1 MLRLEMKRLSAE
13 MNATLDKLALFGYS
27 AFWLEAGL
35 ITPAFLDRQV
45 KEFNDGLDEHS
56 EHYRYAAFIRWVDG
70 KESFTHD
77 EISAFMI
84 LIREDSDPDMAES
97 AAFRLLNHPR
107 LTDNQFERLSGFI
120 AEYADGPRSK
130 LMARAVL
137 LRRLKKSD
145 TVSPEEFAECDGSA
159 QPKPGAFIGQQERK
173 TFGLVYRTKIGN
185 DLTQEAGYKLHLVWG
200 AVAAPSE
207 KAYATINDSPE
218 PTTFSWE
225 ITTTPVNVTG
235 YLPTSTMTLDS
246 IELGSVKMA
255 AIEAKLFGDATNAAA
270 LLMPDAILALI
281 TT

>member
-1 MLRLEMKRLSAE
+1 MAKLTWDDTGKRFYETGVDQGVLYVRDSNGAYPLGVPW
-13 MNATLDKLALFGYS
+13 N
-27 AFWLEAGL
+27 GL
-35 ITPAFLDRQV
+35 INVT
-45 KEFNDGLDEHS
+45 
-56 EHYRYAAFIRWVDG
+56 
-70 KESFTHD
+70 ESP
-77 EISAFMI
+77 EG
-84 LIREDSDPDMAES
+84 AEPN
-97 AAFRLLNHPR
+97 A
-107 LTDNQFERLSGFI
+107 Q
-120 AEYADGPRSK
+120 YADNMKYVNIQSTEEFK
-130 LMARAVL
+130 ATIEAL
-137 LRRLKKSD
+137 
-145 TVSPEEFAECDGSA
+145 TYPEEFAECDGSA

-185 DLTQEAGYKLHLVWG
+185 DLTREAGYKLHLVWG

>member
-1 MLRLEMKRLSAE
+1 MAKITWDDTGKRFYETGVDQGVLYVRDSNGAYPLGVPW
-13 MNATLDKLALFGYS
+13 N
-27 AFWLEAGL
+27 GL
-35 ITPAFLDRQV
+35 INVT
-45 KEFNDGLDEHS
+45 
-56 EHYRYAAFIRWVDG
+56 
-70 KESFTHD
+70 ESP
-77 EISAFMI
+77 EG
-84 LIREDSDPDMAES
+84 AEPN
-97 AAFRLLNHPR
+97 A
-107 LTDNQFERLSGFI
+107 Q
-120 AEYADGPRSK
+120 YADNMKYVNIQSTEEFK
-130 LMARAVL
+130 ATIEAF
-137 LRRLKKSD
+137 
-145 TVSPEEFAECDGSA
+145 TYPEEFAECDGSA

>member
-1 MLRLEMKRLSAE
+1 MAKLTWDDTGKRFYETGVDQGVLYVRDSNGAYPLGVPW
-13 MNATLDKLALFGYS
+13 N
-27 AFWLEAGL
+27 GL
-35 ITPAFLDRQV
+35 INVT
-45 KEFNDGLDEHS
+45 
-56 EHYRYAAFIRWVDG
+56 
-70 KESFTHD
+70 ESP
-77 EISAFMI
+77 EG
-84 LIREDSDPDMAES
+84 AEPN
-97 AAFRLLNHPR
+97 A
-107 LTDNQFERLSGFI
+107 Q
-120 AEYADGPRSK
+120 YADNMKYVNILSTEEFKGTIE
-130 LMARAVL
+130 AF
-137 LRRLKKSD
+137 
-145 TVSPEEFAECDGSA
+145 TYPEEFAECDGSA

-185 DLTQEAGYKLHLVWG
+185 DLTQEAGYKLHIVWG

-235 YLPTSTMTLDS
+235 YLPTSTMMLDS

>member
-1 MLRLEMKRLSAE
+1 MAKLTWDDTGKRFYETGVDQGVLYVRGSNGAYPLGVPW
-13 MNATLDKLALFGYS
+13 N
-27 AFWLEAGL
+27 GL
-35 ITPAFLDRQV
+35 INVT
-45 KEFNDGLDEHS
+45 
-56 EHYRYAAFIRWVDG
+56 
-70 KESFTHD
+70 ESP
-77 EISAFMI
+77 EG
-84 LIREDSDPDMAES
+84 AEPN
-97 AAFRLLNHPR
+97 A
-107 LTDNQFERLSGFI
+107 Q
-120 AEYADGPRSK
+120 YADNMKYVNIQSTEEFK
-130 LMARAVL
+130 ATIEAF
-137 LRRLKKSD
+137 
-145 TVSPEEFAECDGSA
+145 TYPEEFAECDGSA

-185 DLTQEAGYKLHLVWG
+185 DLTREAGYKLHLVWG

>member
-1 MLRLEMKRLSAE
+1 MAKLTWDDTGKRFYETGVDQGVLYVRDSNGAYPLGVPW
-13 MNATLDKLALFGYS
+13 N
-27 AFWLEAGL
+27 GL
-35 ITPAFLDRQV
+35 INVT
-45 KEFNDGLDEHS
+45 
-56 EHYRYAAFIRWVDG
+56 
-70 KESFTHD
+70 ESP
-77 EISAFMI
+77 EG
-84 LIREDSDPDMAES
+84 AEPN
-97 AAFRLLNHPR
+97 A
-107 LTDNQFERLSGFI
+107 Q
-120 AEYADGPRSK
+120 YADNMKYVNIQSTEEFK
-130 LMARAVL
+130 ATIEAF
-137 LRRLKKSD
+137 
-145 TVSPEEFAECDGSA
+145 TYPEEFAECDGSA

-185 DLTQEAGYKLHLVWG
+185 DLTQEAGYKLHIVWG

-207 KAYATINDSPE
+207 KAYSTINDSPE

-235 YLPTSTMTLDS
+235 YLPTSSMTLDS

>member
-1 MLRLEMKRLSAE
+1 MA
-13 MNATLDKLALFGYS
+13 KLTWDDTGTRFYETGVDQGVLYVRDSNGAYPLGVP
-27 AFWLEAGL
+27 WNGL
-35 ITPAFLDRQV
+35 INVT
-45 KEFNDGLDEHS
+45 
-56 EHYRYAAFIRWVDG
+56 
-70 KESFTHD
+70 ESP
-77 EISAFMI
+77 EGAEPSA
-84 LIREDSDPDMAES
+84 
-97 AAFRLLNHPR
+97 H
-107 LTDNQFERLSGFI
+107 
-120 AEYADGPRSK
+120 YADNMKYVNIQSTEEFK
-130 LMARAVL
+130 ATIEAF
-137 LRRLKKSD
+137 
-145 TVSPEEFAECDGSA
+145 TYPEEFAECDGSA

-185 DLTQEAGYKLHLVWG
+185 DLTKEAGYKLHLVWG

-207 KAYATINDSPE
+207 KAYSTINDSPE

-255 AIEAKLFGDATNAAA
+255 AIEAELFGDAIKAAA

>member
-1 MLRLEMKRLSAE
+1 MAKLTWDDTGKRFYETGVDQGVLYVRDSNGAYPLGVPW
-13 MNATLDKLALFGYS
+13 N
-27 AFWLEAGL
+27 GL
-35 ITPAFLDRQV
+35 INVT
-45 KEFNDGLDEHS
+45 
-56 EHYRYAAFIRWVDG
+56 
-70 KESFTHD
+70 ESP
-77 EISAFMI
+77 EGAEPSA
-84 LIREDSDPDMAES
+84 
-97 AAFRLLNHPR
+97 H
-107 LTDNQFERLSGFI
+107 
-120 AEYADGPRSK
+120 YADNRKYVNIQSTEEFK
-130 LMARAVL
+130 ATIEAL
-137 LRRLKKSD
+137 
-145 TVSPEEFAECDGSA
+145 TYPEEFAECDGSA

-255 AIEAKLFGDATNAAA
+255 AIEAELFGDATNAAA

>member
-1 MLRLEMKRLSAE
+1 MAKLTWDDTGKRFYETGVDQGVLYVRDSNGAYPLGVPW
-13 MNATLDKLALFGYS
+13 N
-27 AFWLEAGL
+27 GL
-35 ITPAFLDRQV
+35 INVT
-45 KEFNDGLDEHS
+45 
-56 EHYRYAAFIRWVDG
+56 
-70 KESFTHD
+70 ESP
-77 EISAFMI
+77 EG
-84 LIREDSDPDMAES
+84 AEPN
-97 AAFRLLNHPR
+97 A
-107 LTDNQFERLSGFI
+107 Q
-120 AEYADGPRSK
+120 YADNMKYVNIQSTEEFK
-130 LMARAVL
+130 ATIEAF
-137 LRRLKKSD
+137 
-145 TVSPEEFAECDGSA
+145 TYPEEFAECDGSA

-185 DLTQEAGYKLHLVWG
+185 DLTKEAGYKLHLVWG

>member
-1 MLRLEMKRLSAE
+1 MAKLTWDDTGKRFYETGVDQGVLYVRDSNGAYPLGVPW
-13 MNATLDKLALFGYS
+13 N
-27 AFWLEAGL
+27 GL
-35 ITPAFLDRQV
+35 INVT
-45 KEFNDGLDEHS
+45 
-56 EHYRYAAFIRWVDG
+56 
-70 KESFTHD
+70 ESP
-77 EISAFMI
+77 EG
-84 LIREDSDPDMAES
+84 AEPN
-97 AAFRLLNHPR
+97 A
-107 LTDNQFERLSGFI
+107 Q
-120 AEYADGPRSK
+120 YADNMKYVNIQSTEEFK
-130 LMARAVL
+130 ATIEAF
-137 LRRLKKSD
+137 
-145 TVSPEEFAECDGSA
+145 TYPEEFAECDGSA

-255 AIEAKLFGDATNAAA
+255 AIEAKLFGDATKAAA

>member
-1 MLRLEMKRLSAE
+1 MA
-13 MNATLDKLALFGYS
+13 KLTWDDTGSRFYETGVDQGVLYVRDSNGAYPLGVP
-27 AFWLEAGL
+27 WNGL
-35 ITPAFLDRQV
+35 INVT
-45 KEFNDGLDEHS
+45 
-56 EHYRYAAFIRWVDG
+56 
-70 KESFTHD
+70 ESP
-77 EISAFMI
+77 EGAEPSA
-84 LIREDSDPDMAES
+84 
-97 AAFRLLNHPR
+97 H
-107 LTDNQFERLSGFI
+107 
-120 AEYADGPRSK
+120 YADNRKYVNIQSTEEFK
-130 LMARAVL
+130 ATIEAF
-137 LRRLKKSD
+137 
-145 TVSPEEFAECDGSA
+145 TYPEEFAECDGSA

-235 YLPTSTMTLDS
+235 YLPTSTMTFDS

>member
-1 MLRLEMKRLSAE
+1 MAKLTWDDTGKRFYETGVDQGVLYVRDSNGAYPLGVPW
-13 MNATLDKLALFGYS
+13 N
-27 AFWLEAGL
+27 GL
-35 ITPAFLDRQV
+35 INVT
-45 KEFNDGLDEHS
+45 
-56 EHYRYAAFIRWVDG
+56 
-70 KESFTHD
+70 ESP
-77 EISAFMI
+77 EG
-84 LIREDSDPDMAES
+84 AEPN
-97 AAFRLLNHPR
+97 A
-107 LTDNQFERLSGFI
+107 Q
-120 AEYADGPRSK
+120 YADNMKYVNIQSTEEFK
-130 LMARAVL
+130 AKIEAF
-137 LRRLKKSD
+137 
-145 TVSPEEFAECDGSA
+145 TYPEEFAECDGSA

>member
-1 MLRLEMKRLSAE
+1 MAKLTWDDTGKRFYETGVDQGVLYVRDSNGAYPLGVPWNGLINVTESPEGAEPNAQYADNMKYVNIQSAE
-13 MNATLDKLALFGYS
+13 EFKATIE
-27 AFWLEAGL
+27 AF
-35 ITPAFLDRQV
+35 T
-45 KEFNDGLDEHS
+45 
-56 EHYRYAAFIRWVDG
+56 Y
-70 KESFTHD
+70 
-77 EISAFMI
+77 
-84 LIREDSDPDMAES
+84 
-97 AAFRLLNHPR
+97 
-107 LTDNQFERLSGFI
+107 
-120 AEYADGPRSK
+120 
-130 LMARAVL
+130 
-137 LRRLKKSD
+137 
-145 TVSPEEFAECDGSA
+145 PEEFAECDGSA

-185 DLTQEAGYKLHLVWG
+185 DLTQEAGYKLHIVWG

>member
-1 MLRLEMKRLSAE
+1 MAKLTWDDTGKRFYETGVDQGVLYVRDSNGAYPLGVPW
-13 MNATLDKLALFGYS
+13 N
-27 AFWLEAGL
+27 GL
-35 ITPAFLDRQV
+35 INVT
-45 KEFNDGLDEHS
+45 
-56 EHYRYAAFIRWVDG
+56 
-70 KESFTHD
+70 ESP
-77 EISAFMI
+77 EG
-84 LIREDSDPDMAES
+84 AEPN
-97 AAFRLLNHPR
+97 A
-107 LTDNQFERLSGFI
+107 Q
-120 AEYADGPRSK
+120 YADNMKYVNIQSTEEFK
-130 LMARAVL
+130 ATIEAF
-137 LRRLKKSD
+137 
-145 TVSPEEFAECDGSA
+145 TYPEEFAECDGSA

-185 DLTQEAGYKLHLVWG
+185 DLTREAGYKLHLVWG

>member
-1 MLRLEMKRLSAE
+1 MAKLTWDDTGKRFYETGVDQGVLYVRDSNGAYPLGVPW
-13 MNATLDKLALFGYS
+13 N
-27 AFWLEAGL
+27 GL
-35 ITPAFLDRQV
+35 INVT
-45 KEFNDGLDEHS
+45 
-56 EHYRYAAFIRWVDG
+56 
-70 KESFTHD
+70 ESP
-77 EISAFMI
+77 EG
-84 LIREDSDPDMAES
+84 AEPN
-97 AAFRLLNHPR
+97 A
-107 LTDNQFERLSGFI
+107 Q
-120 AEYADGPRSK
+120 YADNIKYVNIQSTEEFK
-130 LMARAVL
+130 ATIEAF
-137 LRRLKKSD
+137 
-145 TVSPEEFAECDGSA
+145 TYPEEFAECDGSA

-185 DLTQEAGYKLHLVWG
+185 DLTQEAGYKLHIVWG

>member
-1 MLRLEMKRLSAE
+1 MAKLTWDDTGKRFYETGVDQGVLYVRDSNGAYPLGVPW
-13 MNATLDKLALFGYS
+13 N
-27 AFWLEAGL
+27 GL
-35 ITPAFLDRQV
+35 INVT
-45 KEFNDGLDEHS
+45 
-56 EHYRYAAFIRWVDG
+56 
-70 KESFTHD
+70 ESP
-77 EISAFMI
+77 EG
-84 LIREDSDPDMAES
+84 AEPN
-97 AAFRLLNHPR
+97 A
-107 LTDNQFERLSGFI
+107 Q
-120 AEYADGPRSK
+120 YADNMKYVNIQSTEEFK
-130 LMARAVL
+130 ATIEAF
-137 LRRLKKSD
+137 
-145 TVSPEEFAECDGSA
+145 TYPEEFAECDGSA

-255 AIEAKLFGDATNAAA
+255 AIEAELFGDATNAAA

>member
-1 MLRLEMKRLSAE
+1 MAKLTWDDTGKRFYETGVDQGVLYVRDSNGAYPLGVSW
-13 MNATLDKLALFGYS
+13 N
-27 AFWLEAGL
+27 GL
-35 ITPAFLDRQV
+35 INVT
-45 KEFNDGLDEHS
+45 
-56 EHYRYAAFIRWVDG
+56 
-70 KESFTHD
+70 ESP
-77 EISAFMI
+77 EG
-84 LIREDSDPDMAES
+84 AEPN
-97 AAFRLLNHPR
+97 A
-107 LTDNQFERLSGFI
+107 Q
-120 AEYADGPRSK
+120 YADNMKYVNIQSTEEFK
-130 LMARAVL
+130 ATIEAF
-137 LRRLKKSD
+137 
-145 TVSPEEFAECDGSA
+145 TYPEEFAECDGSA

-270 LLMPDAILALI
+270 LLMPNAILALI

>member
-1 MLRLEMKRLSAE
+1 MAKLTWDDTGKRFYETGVDQGVLYVRDSNGAYPLGVPW
-13 MNATLDKLALFGYS
+13 N
-27 AFWLEAGL
+27 GL
-35 ITPAFLDRQV
+35 INVT
-45 KEFNDGLDEHS
+45 
-56 EHYRYAAFIRWVDG
+56 
-70 KESFTHD
+70 ESP
-77 EISAFMI
+77 EG
-84 LIREDSDPDMAES
+84 AEPN
-97 AAFRLLNHPR
+97 A
-107 LTDNQFERLSGFI
+107 Q
-120 AEYADGPRSK
+120 YADNMKYVNILSTEEFKGTIE
-130 LMARAVL
+130 AF
-137 LRRLKKSD
+137 
-145 TVSPEEFAECDGSA
+145 TYPEEFAECDGSA

-235 YLPTSTMTLDS
+235 YLPTSTMMLDS

>member
-1 MLRLEMKRLSAE
+1 MAKLTWDDTGKRFYETGVDRGVLYVRDSNGAYPLGVPW
-13 MNATLDKLALFGYS
+13 N
-27 AFWLEAGL
+27 GL
-35 ITPAFLDRQV
+35 INVT
-45 KEFNDGLDEHS
+45 
-56 EHYRYAAFIRWVDG
+56 
-70 KESFTHD
+70 ESP
-77 EISAFMI
+77 EG
-84 LIREDSDPDMAES
+84 AEPN
-97 AAFRLLNHPR
+97 A
-107 LTDNQFERLSGFI
+107 Q
-120 AEYADGPRSK
+120 YADNMKYVNIQSTEEFK
-130 LMARAVL
+130 ATIEAF
-137 LRRLKKSD
+137 
-145 TVSPEEFAECDGSA
+145 TYPEEFAECDGSA

-255 AIEAKLFGDATNAAA
+255 AIEAKLFGDATNPAA

>member
-1 MLRLEMKRLSAE
+1 MAKLTWDDTGKRFYETGVDHGVLYVRGSNGAYPLGVPW
-13 MNATLDKLALFGYS
+13 N
-27 AFWLEAGL
+27 GL
-35 ITPAFLDRQV
+35 INVT
-45 KEFNDGLDEHS
+45 
-56 EHYRYAAFIRWVDG
+56 
-70 KESFTHD
+70 ESP
-77 EISAFMI
+77 EG
-84 LIREDSDPDMAES
+84 AEPN
-97 AAFRLLNHPR
+97 A
-107 LTDNQFERLSGFI
+107 Q
-120 AEYADGPRSK
+120 YADNMKYVNIQSTEEFK
-130 LMARAVL
+130 ATIEAF
-137 LRRLKKSD
+137 
-145 TVSPEEFAECDGSA
+145 TYPEEFAECDGSA

>member
-1 MLRLEMKRLSAE
+1 MA
-13 MNATLDKLALFGYS
+13 KLTWDDTGARFYETGVDQGVLYVRDSNGAYPLGVP
-27 AFWLEAGL
+27 WNGL
-35 ITPAFLDRQV
+35 INVT
-45 KEFNDGLDEHS
+45 
-56 EHYRYAAFIRWVDG
+56 
-70 KESFTHD
+70 ESP
-77 EISAFMI
+77 EGAEPSA
-84 LIREDSDPDMAES
+84 
-97 AAFRLLNHPR
+97 H
-107 LTDNQFERLSGFI
+107 
-120 AEYADGPRSK
+120 YADNRKYVNIQSTEEFK
-130 LMARAVL
+130 ATIEAF
-137 LRRLKKSD
+137 
-145 TVSPEEFAECDGSA
+145 TYPEEFAECDGSA
-159 QPKPGAFIGQQERK
+159 QPRPGVFIGQQERK

-225 ITTTPVNVTG
+225 ITTTPVNVTD
-235 YLPTSTMTLDS
+235 YLPTSTMVLDS

>member
-1 MLRLEMKRLSAE
+1 MAKLTWDDTGKRFYETGVDQGVLYVRDSNGAYPLGVPW
-13 MNATLDKLALFGYS
+13 N
-27 AFWLEAGL
+27 GL
-35 ITPAFLDRQV
+35 INVT
-45 KEFNDGLDEHS
+45 
-56 EHYRYAAFIRWVDG
+56 
-70 KESFTHD
+70 ESP
-77 EISAFMI
+77 EG
-84 LIREDSDPDMAES
+84 AEPN
-97 AAFRLLNHPR
+97 A
-107 LTDNQFERLSGFI
+107 Q
-120 AEYADGPRSK
+120 YADNMKYVNIQSTEEFK
-130 LMARAVL
+130 ATIEAF
-137 LRRLKKSD
+137 
-145 TVSPEEFAECDGSA
+145 TYPEEFAECDGSA

-185 DLTQEAGYKLHLVWG
+185 DLTQEAGYKLHIVWG

>member
-1 MLRLEMKRLSAE
+1 MAKLTWDDTGKRFYETGVDQGVLYVRDSNGAYPLGVPW
-13 MNATLDKLALFGYS
+13 N
-27 AFWLEAGL
+27 GL
-35 ITPAFLDRQV
+35 INVT
-45 KEFNDGLDEHS
+45 
-56 EHYRYAAFIRWVDG
+56 
-70 KESFTHD
+70 ESP
-77 EISAFMI
+77 EG
-84 LIREDSDPDMAES
+84 AE
-97 AAFRLLNHPR
+97 P
-107 LTDNQFERLSGFI
+107 SGH
-120 AEYADGPRSK
+120 YADNMKYVNIQSTEEFK
-130 LMARAVL
+130 ATIEAF
-137 LRRLKKSD
+137 
-145 TVSPEEFAECDGSA
+145 TYPEKFAECDGSA

-185 DLTQEAGYKLHLVWG
+185 DLTQEAGYKLHIVWG

-246 IELGSVKMA
+246 IKLGSVKMA

-281 TT
+281 TA

>member
-1 MLRLEMKRLSAE
+1 MAKLTWDDTGKRFYETGVDQGVLYVRDSNGAYPLGVPW
-13 MNATLDKLALFGYS
+13 N
-27 AFWLEAGL
+27 GL
-35 ITPAFLDRQV
+35 INVT
-45 KEFNDGLDEHS
+45 
-56 EHYRYAAFIRWVDG
+56 
-70 KESFTHD
+70 ESP
-77 EISAFMI
+77 EG
-84 LIREDSDPDMAES
+84 AEPN
-97 AAFRLLNHPR
+97 A
-107 LTDNQFERLSGFI
+107 Q
-120 AEYADGPRSK
+120 YADNMKYVNIQSTEEFK
-130 LMARAVL
+130 ATIEAF
-137 LRRLKKSD
+137 
-145 TVSPEEFAECDGSA
+145 TYPEEFAECDGSA

-185 DLTQEAGYKLHLVWG
+185 DLTQEAGYKLHIVWG

-255 AIEAKLFGDATNAAA
+255 AIEAKLFGNATNAAA

>member
-1 MLRLEMKRLSAE
+1 MARLTWDDTGARFYETGVDQGVLYVRDSNGAYPLGVPW
-13 MNATLDKLALFGYS
+13 N
-27 AFWLEAGL
+27 GL
-35 ITPAFLDRQV
+35 INVT
-45 KEFNDGLDEHS
+45 
-56 EHYRYAAFIRWVDG
+56 
-70 KESFTHD
+70 ESP
-77 EISAFMI
+77 EGAEPSA
-84 LIREDSDPDMAES
+84 
-97 AAFRLLNHPR
+97 H
-107 LTDNQFERLSGFI
+107 
-120 AEYADGPRSK
+120 YADNRKYVNIQSTEEFK
-130 LMARAVL
+130 ATIEAF
-137 LRRLKKSD
+137 
-145 TVSPEEFAECDGSA
+145 TYPEEFAECDGSA
-159 QPKPGAFIGQQERK
+159 QPRPGVFIGQQERK

-225 ITTTPVNVTG
+225 ITTTPVNVTD
-235 YLPTSTMTLDS
+235 YLPTSTMVLDS

>member
-1 MLRLEMKRLSAE
+1 MA
-13 MNATLDKLALFGYS
+13 KLTWDDTGMRFYETGVDQGVLYVRDSNGAYPLGVP
-27 AFWLEAGL
+27 WNGL
-35 ITPAFLDRQV
+35 INVT
-45 KEFNDGLDEHS
+45 
-56 EHYRYAAFIRWVDG
+56 
-70 KESFTHD
+70 ESP
-77 EISAFMI
+77 EGAEPSA
-84 LIREDSDPDMAES
+84 
-97 AAFRLLNHPR
+97 H
-107 LTDNQFERLSGFI
+107 
-120 AEYADGPRSK
+120 YADNRKYVNIQSTEEFK
-130 LMARAVL
+130 ATIEAF
-137 LRRLKKSD
+137 
-145 TVSPEEFAECDGSA
+145 TYPEEFAECDGSA
-159 QPKPGAFIGQQERK
+159 QPRPGVFIGQQERK

-225 ITTTPVNVTG
+225 ITTTPVNVTD
-235 YLPTSTMTLDS
+235 YLPTSTMVLDS

>member
-1 MLRLEMKRLSAE
+1 MA
-13 MNATLDKLALFGYS
+13 KLTWDDTGTRFYETGVNQGVLYVRDSNGAYPLGVS
-27 AFWLEAGL
+27 WNGL
-35 ITPAFLDRQV
+35 INVT
-45 KEFNDGLDEHS
+45 
-56 EHYRYAAFIRWVDG
+56 
-70 KESFTHD
+70 ESP
-77 EISAFMI
+77 EGAEPS
-84 LIREDSDPDMAES
+84 PD
-97 AAFRLLNHPR
+97 
-107 LTDNQFERLSGFI
+107 
-120 AEYADGPRSK
+120 YADNMKYVNIQSTEEFK
-130 LMARAVL
+130 ATIEAF
-137 LRRLKKSD
+137 
-145 TVSPEEFAECDGSA
+145 TYPEEFAECDGSA